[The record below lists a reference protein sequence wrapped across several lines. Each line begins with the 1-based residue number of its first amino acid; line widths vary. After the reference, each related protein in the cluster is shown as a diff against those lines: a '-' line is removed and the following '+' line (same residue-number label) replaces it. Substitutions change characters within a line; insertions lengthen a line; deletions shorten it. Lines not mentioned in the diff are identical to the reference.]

1 MAGSGAVR
9 SSSCSPAISAL
20 RLLLTLE
27 ISLHGQGGCT
37 AGDALNFLPSP
48 AVALPEAAEQIL

>member
-1 MAGSGAVR
+1 MAGSGAVT
-9 SSSCSPAISAL
+9 SSSCSSAISAL

-27 ISLHGQGGCT
+27 TSLRGQGGCS

-48 AVALPEAAEQIL
+48 AVALSEAAEQIF